1 MITKIFNAN
10 TDLGVNKKG
19 TALGPKIIS
28 EKMNLEVVNIDYTLL
43 PEKDIKNKINI
54 NSINHLNEKIYNEI
68 LKTKDFSILLGGD
81 HSTSIA
87 SALASIKKEEKL
99 GIIWI
104 DAHGDYNDFNT
115 TITGNIHGVP
125 LATVCGSNGKE
136 LSYFHNGNYY
146 NPKNAVIFGA
156 RDLDEKEKEKLE
168 KDNVN
173 VFYYDDIKNNI
184 ENSLKDAFKLALDGN
199 DKIHISFDLDSINP
213 ILAPGVTV
221 PVKDGFNL
229 EDVEIIINFIKDNIS
244 KVNSFDLV
252 EYNPLFDKDEKTLQI
267 ATDILKKII
276 E

>member
-146 NPKNAVIFGA
+146 NPKNVVIFGA
-156 RDLDEKEKEKLE
+156 RDLDKKEKEKLE

-252 EYNPLFDKDEKTLQI
+252 EYNPLFDKDEKTLEI
-267 ATDILKKII
+267 ATDILKK
-276 E
+276 

>member
-125 LATVCGSNGKE
+125 LATVCGSNAEE

-184 ENSLKDAFKLALDGN
+184 ENSLKEAFKLALDGN

-252 EYNPLFDKDEKTLQI
+252 EYNPLFDKDEKTLEI

>member
-125 LATVCGSNGKE
+125 LATVCESNGKE

-252 EYNPLFDKDEKTLQI
+252 EYNPLFDKDEKTLEI

>member
-125 LATVCGSNGKE
+125 LATICKSNGKE

>member
-125 LATVCGSNGKE
+125 LATVCGSNGEE

-252 EYNPLFDKDEKTLQI
+252 EYNPLFDKDEKTLEI

>member
-156 RDLDEKEKEKLE
+156 RDLDKKEKEKLE

-252 EYNPLFDKDEKTLQI
+252 EYNPLFDKDEKTLEI

>member
-146 NPKNAVIFGA
+146 NQKNAVIFGA

-252 EYNPLFDKDEKTLQI
+252 EYNPLFDKDEKTLEI